1 MSDDSDAGGDG
12 AAGAVGA
19 GGAVSARGR
28 ATRAR
33 LLAGARAEILEG
45 GGTLE
50 VAAVARRT
58 GVSAGLLYRYYAGK
72 DGLVAAV
79 VDDFYDGYDFEV
91 FNTRLDDSLSWPE
104 REHARLGREI
114 DFLCDAPL
122 GRMIIGRRLRE
133 PAAAQTDAERL
144 ARQVDIAARSIAKAQ
159 REGELDGSFSPRLA
173 AAATLG
179 AFRELMA
186 EALSGDGDPPRA
198 ELLEAMW
205 RVGSSLL
212 LHSPARDS
220 SSSR

>member
-1 MSDDSDAGGDG
+1 MSDDANAGGDAAEPAEG
-12 AAGAVGA
+12 A
-19 GGAVSARGR
+19 AVSARGQ

-33 LLAGARAEILEG
+33 LLAGARAAILEG

-50 VAAVARRT
+50 VAAVARRA
-58 GVSAGLLYRYYAGK
+58 GVSAGLLYRYFAGK

-79 VDDFYDGYDFEV
+79 VDDFYDSYDGEV
-91 FNTRLDDSLSWPE
+91 FTTRLDGALSWPE
-104 REHARLGREI
+104 REHARLRREI

-122 GRMIIGRRLRE
+122 GRMIVGRRLRE
-133 PAAAQTDAERL
+133 PAAAQTDAQRL
-144 ARQVDIAARSIAKAQ
+144 ARQIDIAARSIAKAQ

-186 EALSGDGDPPRA
+186 EALSGDADPPRA
-198 ELLEAMW
+198 ELHEAMW

-212 LHSPARDS
+212 LHSPASDS